1 LNHSMRL
8 WEVAGIAGHVPPFA
22 GRRSG
27 TFTRSAVSLYPI
39 HIPTLAHLLLPMGEK
54 YQGPRHLEKESF
66 STRSTLLWFRWRA
79 AMDAAGQE
87 KGKIQTMAKKVADL
101 LVDVLAEAGV
111 QRIYGVSGDSLNG
124 ITDSL
129 RAKKQIQWIHLRHE
143 ETAAFAAG
151 AEAHLTGRLA
161 VCAGS
166 CGPGNLHLINGLY
179 DCHRSRVPVLAIA
192 AQIPSNEIGSG
203 YFQETDPEHLFAQCS
218 HYCELVSQP
227 EQMPR
232 VLEIAMQTAL
242 SRRGVAIVALPGDV
256 ALRDA
261 VEQGPRLRF
270 PQPKPIVSPSDD
282 EVAEM
287 AKILN
292 DSKKTTILAGAGCAG
307 AHTGLIELAGKLKA
321 PIVHAMRGKEFVEYD
336 NPFDVG
342 MTGLLGFS
350 SGYRAMMNC
359 DTLLMLGTDFPYQQ
373 FYPKKAKVIQV
384 DVRGEQ
390 LGRRTKVDLGLIG
403 DVKTT
408 LAALNP
414 QLLTNNDEAHLSD
427 SLEHYSNA
435 RRGLDEVATGEPGR
449 KPVHPQYVARMVDE
463 LAAEDAIFSCDVGTP
478 TIWAARYL
486 KMNGKRRL
494 LGSFNHGSM
503 ANALPQAIGAQV
515 SHHGRQVICFSG
527 DGGLAMLMGDLL
539 SLRQLELPVKVIVF
553 KNDSLAFVE
562 LEMKAAGI
570 LDFGTDLRN
579 PNFAKMAEAAGLL
592 GLTAESP
599 EQVQP
604 MIAQA
609 LSHDGPALV
618 EVVVSR
624 QELSMPPTITLEQMK
639 GFSLFMLKAVL
650 SGRGDEIVDLARINL
665 FR

>member
-1 LNHSMRL
+1 
-8 WEVAGIAGHVPPFA
+8 
-22 GRRSG
+22 
-27 TFTRSAVSLYPI
+27 
-39 HIPTLAHLLLPMGEK
+39 
-54 YQGPRHLEKESF
+54 
-66 STRSTLLWFRWRA
+66 
-79 AMDAAGQE
+79 
-87 KGKIQTMAKKVADL
+87 MARKNVADL
-101 LVDVLAEAGV
+101 LVDVLAETGV

-124 ITDSL
+124 ITDSI
-129 RAKKQIQWIHLRHE
+129 RTSKRIQWIHVRHE

-203 YFQETDPEHLFAQCS
+203 YFQETHPEHLFAQCS

-232 VLEIAMQTAL
+232 VLEIAIQTAI
-242 SRRGVAIVALPGDV
+242 SRRGVAVVTLPGDIGF
-256 ALRDA
+256 RDA
-261 VEQGPRLRF
+261 VERGPRLHF
-270 PQPKPIVSPSDD
+270 AVPKPTVRPSDN
-282 EVAEM
+282 EISELAR
-287 AKILN
+287 ILN
-292 DSKKTTILAGAGCAG
+292 DSKKITILAGAGCAG
-307 AHTGLIELAGKLKA
+307 AHEELIALAGTLKA
-321 PIVHAMRGKEFVEYD
+321 PVVHALRGKEFVEYD

-350 SGYRAMMNC
+350 SGYHAMMNC

-373 FYPKKAKVIQV
+373 FYPEDATIIQV
-384 DVRGEQ
+384 DIRGEQ
-390 LGRRTKVDLGLIG
+390 IGRRTKVDLGLIG

-408 LAALNP
+408 LTALISKL
-414 QLLTNNDEAHLSD
+414 QAKNNATHLNH
-427 SLEHYSNA
+427 SLEHYREA
-435 RRGLDEVATGEPGR
+435 RKGLDDLATGQPGR
-449 KPVHPQYVARMVDE
+449 KPIHPQYVAKMLDE
-463 LAAEDAIFSCDVGTP
+463 LAGKDAVFTCDVGTP

-494 LGSFNHGSM
+494 LGSFTHGSM

-515 SHHGRQVICFSG
+515 SHPGRQVIALSG

-539 SLRQLELPVKVIVF
+539 SLRQLELPVKMIVF

-570 LDFGTDLRN
+570 VDFGTDLHN
-579 PNFAKMAEAAGLL
+579 PNFAKMAEAAGVL
-592 GLTAESP
+592 GLTAETP
-599 EQVQP
+599 DQVEP

-609 LSHDGPALV
+609 LQHDGPALV
-618 EVVVSR
+618 EVLVSR
-624 QELSMPPTITLEQMK
+624 QELSMPPTITVDQAK
-639 GFSLFMLKAVL
+639 GFSLFMLRTVL
-650 SGRGDEIVDLARINL
+650 SGRGDELIDLAKVNL
-665 FR
+665 LR